1 MTLIGLVDDDRS
13 TQTLLKTLLELEGY
27 SAEIFGQENEQAILA
42 ALELQPPD
50 IIILDVHLRFADGL
64 EIMRQIRQNHQ
75 LKDVLV
81 IMSSGMDY
89 SQRCAAAGANAFL
102 MKPYMPDDLLA
113 IIREQLAHHL

>member
-27 SAEIFGQENEQAILA
+27 SAETFGQENEQAILA

-89 SQRCAAAGANAFL
+89 SQRCAAAGSNAFL